1 MPDNV
6 AEPGPVPAPDLE
18 VIADMQ
24 GAILTGLESIQ
35 QAKASGKPV
44 VWCSVLA
51 PKEILH
57 ALGVAV
63 VYGELLG
70 GYASIFGLSG
80 KYCQFAER
88 NGLSRDVCAVHRCSV
103 GMAVCEPEERDEF
116 FNNAFAPPDLVIG
129 SNFPCMSE
137 SKSFLQVVRKYDV
150 PYYFIDAPINT
161 WGREI
166 PEHAIAYYAA
176 QFQGLIDFLVE
187 HGYKFDPQRLKE
199 EVAFTKALNAILQE
213 IEEYRRAVP
222 SPMKAYDTIVATTT
236 PLVLPEEMRNLQLFE
251 KLRDQ
256 LKERVARGIG
266 IVENEKLRL
275 LWLGI
280 PPLCDFHLLN
290 YPERHQAVVAKSMLE
305 FLTGFTLDPELIDPE
320 RPLESLARA
329 QLASPANPLI
339 QGSVDYFVQAVRD
352 YRIDGV
358 IAVVK
363 RTCGLIP
370 GMMRLTKEAIYKAAG
385 VPAVIFDL
393 DGVDQREY
401 DRAAAQANID
411 SFIETLMARKGN

>member
-1 MPDNV
+1 MPENT

-24 GAILTGLESIQ
+24 GAILTGMESVQ
-35 QAKASGKPV
+35 QAKALGKPV
-44 VWCSVLA
+44 VWCSVLT

-57 ALGVAV
+57 AMGVAV

-103 GMAVCEPEERDEF
+103 GMAVCDSEERDEF

-137 SKSFLQVVRKYDV
+137 SKSFLQVVRKYNV

-161 WGREI
+161 WGRQI

-176 QFQGLIDFLVE
+176 QFQGLIDFLAE
-187 HGYKFDPQRLKE
+187 HGYPFDPQRLKE
-199 EVAFTKALNAILQE
+199 EVAFTKALNAILEE

-222 SPMKAYDTIVATTT
+222 SPMKAYDTIIATTT
-236 PLVLPEEMRNLQLFE
+236 PLVLPEEMRNLALFE

-266 IVENEKLRL
+266 IVDNEKLRL

-290 YPERHQAVVAKSMLE
+290 YPEKHQAVVAKSMLE

-320 RPLESLARA
+320 KPLESLARA

-339 QGSVDYFVQAVRD
+339 QGSLDYFVQAVKD

-370 GMMRLTKEAIYKAAG
+370 GMMRLTKEAIYRAAG
-385 VPAVIFDL
+385 VPAVVFDL

-401 DRAAAQANID
+401 DREAAKANID
-411 SFIETLMARKGN
+411 SFIETLMAREGN

>member
-1 MPDNV
+1 MPENT
-6 AEPGPVPAPDLE
+6 AEPRPVPAPDLE

-24 GAILTGLESIQ
+24 GAILTGMESVQ
-35 QAKASGKPV
+35 QAKALGKPV
-44 VWCSVLA
+44 VWCSVLT

-57 ALGVAV
+57 AMGVAV

-103 GMAVCEPEERDEF
+103 GMAVCDSEERDEF

-137 SKSFLQVVRKYDV
+137 SKSFLQVVRKYNV

-161 WGREI
+161 WGRQI

-176 QFQGLIDFLVE
+176 QFQGLIDFLAE
-187 HGYKFDPQRLKE
+187 HGYPFDPQRLKE
-199 EVAFTKALNAILQE
+199 EVAFTKALNAILEE

-222 SPMKAYDTIVATTT
+222 SPMKAYDTIIATTT
-236 PLVLPEEMRNLQLFE
+236 PLVLPEEMRNLALFE

-266 IVENEKLRL
+266 IVDNEKLRL

-290 YPERHQAVVAKSMLE
+290 YPEKHQAVVAKSMLE

-320 RPLESLARA
+320 KPLESLARA

-339 QGSVDYFVQAVRD
+339 QGSLDYFVQAVKD

-370 GMMRLTKEAIYKAAG
+370 GMMRLTKEAIYRAAG
-385 VPAVIFDL
+385 VPAVVFDL

-401 DRAAAQANID
+401 DREAAKANID

>member
-1 MPDNV
+1 MPEDT
-6 AEPGPVPAPDLE
+6 AELSPIPEPDLE

-35 QAKASGKPV
+35 QAKAQGKPV

-57 ALGVAV
+57 AMGVAV

-70 GYASIFGLSG
+70 GYASIFGLSA

-88 NGLSRDVCAVHRCSV
+88 NGLSRDVCAVHRCAV

-116 FNNAFAPPDLVIG
+116 FNSAFAPPDLVIG

-137 SKSFLQVVRKYDV
+137 SKSFLQVVGKFHV

-161 WGREI
+161 WGREL

-176 QFQGLIDFLVE
+176 QFQGLIDFLVQ
-187 HGYKFDPQRLKE
+187 HGYRFDPQRLKK
-199 EVAFTKALNAILQE
+199 EVAFTKALNTILAE
-213 IEEYRRAVP
+213 IEGYRRAVP
-222 SPMKAYDTIVATTT
+222 APMKAYDTIVATTT
-236 PLVLPEEMRNLQLFE
+236 PLVLPEEMRNLELFE

-256 LKERVARGIG
+256 LKERVQRGIG
-266 IVENEKLRL
+266 IVEHERLRL

-290 YPERHQAVVAKSMLE
+290 YPEKHQAVVVKSMLE

-339 QGSVDYFVQAVRD
+339 QGSLDYFVQAVRD

-370 GMMRLTKEAIYKAAG
+370 GMLRLTKEAISKAAG
-385 VPAVIFDL
+385 VPAVVFDL

-401 DRAAAQANID
+401 DRPAAMANID
-411 SFIETLMARKGN
+411 SFIETLLERKQS

>member
-1 MPDNV
+1 MP
-6 AEPGPVPAPDLE
+6 EYEGELSPVPAPDLE

-24 GAILTGLESIQ
+24 VAILTGMESIQ
-35 QAKASGKPV
+35 KAKAQGKPV
-44 VWCSVLA
+44 VWCSVLT

-57 ALGVAV
+57 AMGVAV
-63 VYGELLG
+63 IYGELLG

-103 GMAVCEPEERDEF
+103 GMAVCEQEERDEF
-116 FNNAFAPPDLVIG
+116 FNNAFVPPDLVIG

-137 SKSFLQVVRKYDV
+137 SKSFLQVVRKYDI

-161 WGREI
+161 WGPEI
-166 PEHAIAYYAA
+166 PEHAVAYYAA
-176 QFQGLIDFLVE
+176 QFQGLIDFLVQ
-187 HGYKFDPQRLKE
+187 HGYAFDPQRLKE
-199 EVAFTKALNAILQE
+199 EVAFTKSLNAILGE
-213 IEEYRRAVP
+213 IEGYRRAVP
-222 SPMKAYDTIVATTT
+222 SPMKAYDTIIATTT
-236 PLVLPEEMRNLQLFE
+236 PLALPEEMRNLELFE

-256 LKERVARGIG
+256 LKERVERGIG
-266 IVENEKLRL
+266 VVENERLRL

-290 YPERHQAVVAKSMLE
+290 YPEKHQAVVAKSMLE
-305 FLTGFTLDPELIDPE
+305 FLTGFTLDPELIDPQA
-320 RPLESLARA
+320 PLESLARA

-339 QGSVDYFVQAVRD
+339 QGSIDYFLQAVRD

-370 GMMRLTKEAIYKAAG
+370 GTLRLTKEALSRATG
-385 VPAVIFDL
+385 VPSVVFDL

-401 DRAAAQANID
+401 DREAAKAHID
-411 SFIETLMARKGN
+411 SFIETLLARKGN

>member
-1 MPDNV
+1 MPEDN
-6 AEPGPVPAPDLE
+6 AEFSPIPAPDLE

-24 GAILTGLESIQ
+24 GAILSGLESIQ
-35 QAKASGKPV
+35 RAKAQGKPV

-57 ALGVAV
+57 AMGVAV

-70 GYASIFGLSG
+70 GYASIFGLSA

-116 FNNAFAPPDLVIG
+116 FNGAFAPPELAIG

-137 SKSFLQVVRKYDV
+137 SKSFLQVVHKFDI

-166 PEHAIAYYAA
+166 PGHAIAYYAA

-187 HGYKFDPQRLKE
+187 HGYRFDPQRLKQ
-199 EVAFTKALNAILQE
+199 EVAFSKALNTILQE
-213 IEEYRRAVP
+213 IEGYRRAVP

-236 PLVLPEEMRNLQLFE
+236 PLVLPEEMRNLELFE
-251 KLRDQ
+251 RLRDQ
-256 LKERVARGIG
+256 LKERVEQGIG
-266 IVENEKLRL
+266 VVENEKLRL

-290 YPERHQAVVAKSMLE
+290 YPEKYQAVVAKSMLE

-339 QGSVDYFVQAVRD
+339 QGSLDYFVQAVRD

-358 IAVVK
+358 VAVVK

-370 GMMRLTKEAIYKAAG
+370 GMLRLTKEAISRATG
-385 VPAVIFDL
+385 VPAVVFDL

-401 DRAAAQANID
+401 DRAAAKANLD
-411 SFIETLMARKGN
+411 SFIETLLARQGD